1 MLLNPLPEICR
12 QIALLIGQT
21 GRVRG
26 FILVTSASLYM
37 AEWVLA
43 CLQRKVFRG
52 GRVGRGDGLKQ
63 QGRASSWLSL
73 SINELLPPA
82 CRNFEGFILA
92 EILAL
97 VVNTFLF
104 ASHSSSLKD
113 PY

>member
-21 GRVRG
+21 GRVRV

-52 GRVGRGDGLKQ
+52 GGGRGDGLKQ
-63 QGRASSWLSL
+63 QGRARIWLFL
-73 SINELLPPA
+73 SINELLPSV

-104 ASHSSSLKD
+104 ASHSSSVKD